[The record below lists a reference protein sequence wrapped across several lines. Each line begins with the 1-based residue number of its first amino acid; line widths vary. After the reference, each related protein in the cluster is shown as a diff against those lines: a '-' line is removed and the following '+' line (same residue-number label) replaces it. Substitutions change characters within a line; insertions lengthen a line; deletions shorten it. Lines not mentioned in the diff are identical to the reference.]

1 MDLNAAIELAESLIV
16 TKAYHQDYSRVC
28 RLRRLYRQ
36 LITGENAKTLLERF
50 IKREDPEMF
59 AQRERLTEL
68 IVKPLAAS
76 LTKPFYKVM
85 RNNKVTKRI
94 DVPTDVQRQVVD
106 AMLTGFYGDPINGD
120 GMDYWLQNQFVEL
133 SALDPN
139 AWLIVE
145 FDPYD
150 LVDGYPQPRPFIAT
164 ADEAVNFRI
173 NNGVLEWLMLREEI
187 NVPTLATTKQQRAIA
202 GKNRHP
208 EAPDTVKSPFGDI
221 FINGGYQWTLYTD
234 TIAIQYQEVDP
245 EYISKYPDDIPPGSQ
260 IVKLALDG
268 QNGRTYART
277 ITVPNF
283 GFVQAQRIGY
293 ARDAVTDGRTFV
305 NIFDT
310 AVPYFM
316 KSVKACSELDMSI
329 AMHVFPQKIQYV
341 ARCKGKDLN
350 TPCNGGKVPSGDT
363 CTVCKGSGW
372 YIPTSTQDTITL
384 PMPANKDDM
393 MPLENI
399 IKYVAPDT
407 AVLEFMVKYMDDIPV
422 KCHMAVYNST
432 VFVIQQL
439 AKTATEKDMD
449 MDSVYD
455 TLSPFAKKASAL
467 YMFVGK
473 CAVSMARVPQGSGTV
488 VHAFPSD
495 LKLKTLA
502 MLVAEYKDLSDSN
515 APSFVKDAI
524 NDDIANLLYQ
534 ADPEKTLQYQVKK
547 YFAPFKGKTDDQIAA
562 LLESQ
567 YTTEFNKVLWV
578 NFDDIFADI
587 ERDDRV
593 FYFRTAADQWQIIQD
608 KVNDLLEQ
616 IEKEQ
621 VKRINSTLLL
631 PGGDTGD
638 PVEPTEEEPGSD
650 PAKAA

>member
-1 MDLNAAIELAESLIV
+1 MELIAAIELAESLII
-16 TKAYHQDYSRVC
+16 TKSYHQDYSRVC
-28 RLRRLYRQ
+28 RLSRLYQQ
-36 LITGENAKTLLERF
+36 LITGEDAKNLLQRY
-50 IKREDPEMF
+50 IKREDKEMF
-59 AQRERLTEL
+59 EQRERLTEL
-68 IVKPLAAS
+68 VVKPLAAS
-76 LTKPFYKVM
+76 LIKPFYKVM

-94 DVPTDVQRQVVD
+94 DVPTDLQRQVVD

-120 GMDYWLQNQFVEL
+120 GIDYWLQNQFVEL

-150 LVDGYPQPRPFIAT
+150 ATNGYPQPRPFIAT
-164 ADEAVNFRI
+164 AEEAVNFRI
-173 NNGVLEWLMLREEI
+173 NNGLLEWLMIREEI
-187 NVPTLATTKQQRAIA
+187 NVPTLSTTKQQKAIQ

-208 EAPDTVKSPFGDI
+208 EEPHTIKSPFGDI
-221 FINGGYQWTLYTD
+221 NINGGYQWTLYTD
-234 TIAIQYQEVDP
+234 TVAVTYQEVDR
-245 EYISKYPDDIPPGSQ
+245 EFITRYPQELPQGAQLVTIQ
-260 IVKLALDG
+260 QDG
-268 QNGRTYART
+268 TNGRLYART
-277 ITVPNF
+277 ITQPNF

-293 ARDAVTDGRTFV
+293 ARDAVTKGRTYV
-305 NIFDT
+305 NVFDT
-310 AVPYFM
+310 AIPYFM
-316 KSVKACSELDMSI
+316 KSIKSCSELDMSI

-341 ARCKGKDLN
+341 SRCKGKDLN
-350 TPCNGGKVPSGDT
+350 TPCNGGKDPQGNT

-384 PMPANKDDM
+384 PMPSDKDQM
-393 MPLENI
+393 LPLENI
-399 IKYVAPDT
+399 VKYIAPDT
-407 AVLEFMVKYMDDIPV
+407 QVLEFMVKYMDDIPV

-455 TLSPFAKKASAL
+455 TLSPFAKKASSL

-473 CAVSMARVPQGSGTV
+473 CAVSLARVQQGEGTV
-488 VHAFPSD
+488 VHAFPAD

-502 MLVAEYKDLSDSN
+502 MLAAEYKELSESN

-534 ADPEKTLQYQVKK
+534 ADPEKALQYQVKK
-547 YFAPFKGKTDDQIAA
+547 YFAPFKGKTEDQIVL

-587 ERDDRV
+587 ERDDKV
-593 FYFRTAADQWQIIQD
+593 FYFRTAADQWGIIQD
-608 KVNDLLEQ
+608 KVNELMEQ
-616 IEKEQ
+616 IEKDQ
-621 VKRINSTLLL
+621 VKAINNTLL
-631 PGGDTGD
+631 GGDTG
-638 PVEPTEEEPGSD
+638 VPGEQQPGD
-650 PAKAA
+650 TADEQTQEAA